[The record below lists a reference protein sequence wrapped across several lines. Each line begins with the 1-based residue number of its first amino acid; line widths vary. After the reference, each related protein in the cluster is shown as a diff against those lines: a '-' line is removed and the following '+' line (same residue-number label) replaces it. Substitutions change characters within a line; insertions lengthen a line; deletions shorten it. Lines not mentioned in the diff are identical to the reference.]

1 MVLFGL
7 VLDELANPA
16 DEAATAGGRTVAQA
30 ARVPD
35 TAFGVLGML
44 TFGESSGYD
53 LAKAIDGSIGFFW
66 APAKSQLY
74 AELRRLVELGW
85 ATEREVEQTDRPDK
99 RLYRVTPEGER
110 VLRDWLDSDPPGIE
124 QIKSPFLLRLFFSDL
139 SGPETTRRL
148 VREHRRQLEGLLA
161 VFRDIERELADAGD
175 ERDLTLT
182 YGLAFVRS
190 AIRWCD
196 RTGREL
202 ERDGRTDRKAAA
214 R

>member
-1 MVLFGL
+1 M
-7 VLDELANPA
+7 
-16 DEAATAGGRTVAQA
+16 ATPTT
-30 ARVPD
+30 RVPD
-35 TAFGVLGML
+35 TAYGVLGML

-99 RLYRVTPEGER
+99 RIYRITDVGER
-110 VLRDWLDSDPPGIE
+110 MLRDWLDAGPPGIE
-124 QIKSPFLLRLFFSDL
+124 PIKSPFLLRLFFSHL
-139 SGPETTRRL
+139 AGPETTREL
-148 VREHRRQLEGLLA
+148 VRGHRRQLAELLR
-161 VFRDIERELADAGD
+161 VFRDIERELAEAEV

-182 YGLAFVRS
+182 YGLAYVRA

-196 RTGREL
+196 RT
-202 ERDGRTDRKAAA
+202 ERDLEGPGPTAGGR
-214 R
+214 

>member
-1 MVLFGL
+1 MVT
-7 VLDELANPA
+7 P
-16 DEAATAGGRTVAQA
+16 TTRI
-30 ARVPD
+30 PD
-35 TAFGVLGML
+35 TAYGVLGML

-99 RLYRVTPEGER
+99 RIYRITDEGER
-110 VLRDWLDSDPPGIE
+110 MLRDWLDAGPPRSSRSRARSCSGCSSVTSRARRPPASSFGSTAASSQE
-124 QIKSPFLLRLFFSDL
+124 LL
-139 SGPETTRRL
+139 G
-148 VREHRRQLEGLLA
+148 
-161 VFRDIERELADAGD
+161 VFRGIERELREADV

-182 YGLAFVRS
+182 YGLAYVRA

-196 RTGREL
+196 RTEREL
-202 ERDGRTDRKAAA
+202 DGSGPTAGGR
-214 R
+214 